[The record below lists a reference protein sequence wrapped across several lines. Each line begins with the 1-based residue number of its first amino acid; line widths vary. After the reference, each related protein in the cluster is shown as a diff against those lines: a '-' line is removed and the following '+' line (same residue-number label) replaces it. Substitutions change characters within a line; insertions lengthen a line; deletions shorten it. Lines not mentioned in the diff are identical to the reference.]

1 MLFALTTDPA
11 QQDATRK
18 LHDEIMSILKGIDET
33 IRTTTSEDDVPD
45 ELKGILD
52 IDPHAA
58 NIAIVMADNKMCLD
72 VT

>member
-1 MLFALTTDPA
+1 MLFALTTDLT

-18 LHDEIMSILKGIDET
+18 LHDEIMSILNGIDET
-33 IRTTTSEDDVPD
+33 IHTTTSKDDMPN

-58 NIAIVMADNKMCLD
+58 NIAIVMANDKMCLE